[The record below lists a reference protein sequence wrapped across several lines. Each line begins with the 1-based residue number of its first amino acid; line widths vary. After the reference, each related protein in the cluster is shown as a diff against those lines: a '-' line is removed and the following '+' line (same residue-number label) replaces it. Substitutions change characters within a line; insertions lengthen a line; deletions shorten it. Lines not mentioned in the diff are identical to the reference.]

1 MKRLYIGELEYSIK
15 YKKEELP
22 QLIGGGMKEIEEE
35 NYVWVICSRFYTY
48 NKETKEVDFSSDPY
62 MSK

>member
-35 NYVWVICSRFYTY
+35 N
-48 NKETKEVDFSSDPY
+48 
-62 MSK
+62 